1 MPPFVRSAVRA
12 LAIALAPIF
21 VITLGATP
29 AHATF
34 DTSVTT
40 TVTPQ
45 GGGTSFLYSYAVNV
59 LATSTNG
66 LSEFDLNIT
75 AGNTSGINTPL
86 GATLTSIT
94 MPTGFINDYT
104 LGNPTI
110 AFLSTDPTTDI
121 PAGSLGTFSFIS
133 TSVPVLQPYQFRGF
147 DGAGNPVSVSGF
159 VLAPVPEPASLTLFG
174 LGAAA
179 VAGAAVRRNRRRL
192 A

>member
-21 VITLGATP
+21 VIALGATP

-159 VLAPVPEPASLTLFG
+159 ALAPVPEPASLTLFG